1 MIESI
6 LQSGFAGIIAVAL
19 IAAAASDIKT
29 LTIPNWIPVSI
40 VVLFLAQAA
49 LGWTLNINEVSSSFI
64 PSLVVGIATL
74 IMFTFLFA
82 LGQMGGGDVKLI
94 AATSLWAGPELIFGF
109 IVITTLAG
117 GALALFALM
126 RGTKGVKSSQAYAGL
141 SASVIAAGGETPP
154 TRITS
159 RPIPYGVAIA
169 VGGIFVMAQLI
180 QVGI

>member
-1 MIESI
+1 MIETI
-6 LQSGFAGIIAVAL
+6 LQSGFASIIAAAL

-29 LTIPNWIPVSI
+29 LTIPNWIPISI
-40 VVLFLAQAA
+40 VVLFLVQAA
-49 LGWTLNINEVSSSFI
+49 LGWALSINEISNGFV

-82 LGQMGGGDVKLI
+82 MGQMGGGDVKLI
-94 AATSLWAGPELIFGF
+94 AATSLWAGPDLIFGF
-109 IVITTLAG
+109 VVITTLAG

-126 RGTKGVKSSQAYAGL
+126 RGAKGAKASQSYAGL
-141 SASVIAAGGETPP
+141 STSVIAAGGETPLA
-154 TRITS
+154 RITS

-169 VGGIFVMAQLI
+169 VGGIFVMTQLI